1 MELYHIHRINEHG
14 NYEVGQILHPG
25 TAFNSMHES
34 FLNLSSS
41 FPATTKEINGKTI
54 NYMTRF
60 DEYLGKVMESDN
72 ISPEELKK
80 ILLFARS
87 YTLNSSINTRE
98 MILEEVRRES
108 YPTLP
113 SRYSCI
119 WLTDDDSFFH
129 WLQELKSG
137 KKEICTVEV
146 NGNLF
151 LSADSL
157 LPSISIPNDEMYK
170 QAHKYWNPDPEYLK
184 TATDREYL
192 FEGELKIIKKF
203 EWN

>member
-1 MELYHIHRINEHG
+1 MELYHIHRINAHG

-137 KKEICTVEV
+137 KKYVQLKLMVIYFYLLIHCYQV
-146 NGNLF
+146 F
-151 LSADSL
+151 LYQTMKCINKHINIGIL
-157 LPSISIPNDEMYK
+157 ILNI
-170 QAHKYWNPDPEYLK
+170 
-184 TATDREYL
+184 
-192 FEGELKIIKKF
+192 
-203 EWN
+203 